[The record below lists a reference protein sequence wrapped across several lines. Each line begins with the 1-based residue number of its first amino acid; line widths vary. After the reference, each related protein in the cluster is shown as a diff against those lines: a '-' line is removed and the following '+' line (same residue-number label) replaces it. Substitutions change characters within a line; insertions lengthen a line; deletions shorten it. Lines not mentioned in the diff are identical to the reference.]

1 MALYASW
8 VLFADEASVLDAHLR
23 AFAASRP
30 SMTSASGF
38 SLPDECLLEGLL
50 SRVWQSWGLFC
61 RSCVIESCMGT
72 VDGSGAHVAPHPFS
86 FSEAHVSGAAVRAK
100 TKKVGPPY
108 WGGTNTMLRHEPTWG
123 DVDVLARVIPRL
135 GCANQSQ
142 LLAAFSS
149 GSQSAKAIQRIRN
162 AAAHRNSETML
173 EVMAIRSRYGVFPVT
188 HPVHALFWTE
198 PSSGDFLVTA
208 AVEVLVESAFDA
220 IS

>member
-1 MALYASW
+1 MSLFASW
-8 VLFADEASVLDAHLR
+8 VLFADEADVLGKHLR

-38 SLPDECLLEGLL
+38 SLLDECMLEGLV

-61 RSCVIESCMGT
+61 RACVIESCIGT
-72 VDGSGAHVAPHPFS
+72 VDGSGSHVAPHPLAL
-86 FSEAHVSGAAVRAK
+86 SEAHVSGAAVRAK
-100 TKKVGPPY
+100 TKSVKSPY
-108 WGGTNTMLRHEPTWG
+108 WGSTNNILRYEPTWG
-123 DVDVLARVIPRL
+123 DVDALARVIPRL

-142 LLAAFSS
+142 LLAAFSN

-173 EVMAIRSRYGVFPVT
+173 EVLAIRSQYIVFPVS

-208 AVEVLVESAFDA
+208 ALNVLVESAFDA